1 MKVGDQEKRHMPD
14 PMSDVFN
21 SDCPG
26 RTVFTHVTSRW
37 GMLILAALR
46 GGPLRFY
53 LLRDRI
59 GGISEKML
67 SQNLRDLVRDGLV
80 HREVVPS
87 VPPKV
92 SYSLTPLGEGLAAA
106 LQELLSWIGSHTA
119 DVIAA
124 QRQHDVLVSEQD
136 LPRKEARSF

>member
-1 MKVGDQEKRHMPD
+1 MQNRMG
-14 PMSDVFN
+14 DVFN

-46 GGPLRFY
+46 DGPLRFY

-67 SQNLRDLVRDGLV
+67 SQNLRELVRDGLV
-80 HREVVPS
+80 DREVEPS

-92 SYSLTPLGEGLAAA
+92 SYSLTPLGEGLAGS
-106 LQELLSWIGSHTA
+106 LQTLLTWIGTHTP

-124 QRQHDVLVSEQD
+124 QRRHDAAAGK
-136 LPRKEARSF
+136 P